1 MNFSRSKANGD
12 FFVALV
18 VASAM
23 LIPAV
28 GCRSRGLLPPAGP
41 IDRQQATA
49 VVHDPY
55 PLDDIAP
62 TDQGARP
69 PSFQRPL
76 PEPVRNRIFPDA
88 MPWLGR

>member
-1 MNFSRSKANGD
+1 M
-12 FFVALV
+12 
-18 VASAM
+18 
-23 LIPAV
+23 
-28 GCRSRGLLPPAGP
+28 
-41 IDRQQATA
+41 DRQQATA